1 MRTFVG
7 CALVM
12 ALAFSA
18 TSVAQEKGKID
29 GKLLIGKWTP
39 KEDKKGPPGAMTLE
53 FMKDGKLAIAIE
65 GGGKSD
71 KIDGTYK
78 LDGDKLVVSLVYE
91 GAKKEETLT
100 VKKLTD
106 AELETADSKGK
117 TDSFTKV
124 KDEKKK

>member
-7 CALVM
+7 CALAL
-12 ALAFSA
+12 ALAFS

-39 KEDKKGPPGAMTLE
+39 KEDKKGGAGMTLE

-65 GGGKSD
+65 GGGKSE
-71 KIDGTYK
+71 KVDGTYK
-78 LDGDKLVVSLVYE
+78 LDGDKLVVSLTYE